1 MKSITSKVILAALA
15 MSLLVVI
22 LLAAATSVYPQT
34 PKSTPTPKP
43 RPKLK
48 QKPQLQVDPA
58 DATFFWLKTGLD
70 GAAQGLVEEEFRA
83 IAQPQFGAIIFI
95 RSDEERQNYP
105 DKFVN
110 VLNLTSTLDG
120 VGAEQIDSTGRAIT
134 QVVIDGGYQTVRPP
148 GRAGEIAD
156 IIFRDGKQNSGV
168 NGNNFRRYYRTVVNL
183 RAGEK
188 GVLTPLT
195 FYWGV
200 KYVSQARGGTTC
212 ATIDRFSDDF
222 TKIQH
227 ATMDEPVPLG
237 CIVQDATDMG
247 IKRETFLRALQKGGG
262 RWLAQVKTAAEQ
274 RQFAAQQQQELAA
287 TEAARPKPRQAPVQ
301 TNPGCKGDPV
311 CEALGASPVSSQ
323 PAPPAPK
330 PTPTPVQPST
340 PPANAPVENEPQFG
354 HTGRSGFAGFTPT
367 TDVGEGS
374 EGARRALG
382 FFCVG
387 SGDAWFTQ
395 QWKPGWA
402 FRVNGPMM
410 TKAITDFQS
419 QNSLAVN
426 GQLDVPTRLVLDGIW
441 KQNRKLFPDMA
452 VLATKPSPCKVK

>member
-1 MKSITSKVILAALA
+1 

-48 QKPQLQVDPA
+48 QQPQLQVDPA

-330 PTPTPVQPST
+330 PTPTPAQPPT
-340 PPANAPVENEPQFG
+340 PPANAPADSLPNFG
-354 HTGRSGFAGFTPT
+354 HTGRRVAFQEIFFDPTSGTEQMSGPNVEKVAAFLVNNENLTWNPAWRGITFGRNSAAAWREVEDALKAAGLKGVVQ
-367 TDVGEGS
+367 DG
-374 EGARRALG
+374 
-382 FFCVG
+382 
-387 SGDAWFTQ
+387 
-395 QWKPGWA
+395 
-402 FRVNGPMM
+402 RVN
-410 TKAITDFQS
+410 KAEWEWLNTQ
-419 QNSLAVN
+419 
-426 GQLDVPTRLVLDGIW
+426 
-441 KQNRKLFPDMA
+441 KPDMFKLTPAMLQSKAKAAAAPAA
-452 VLATKPSPCKVK
+452 VKK